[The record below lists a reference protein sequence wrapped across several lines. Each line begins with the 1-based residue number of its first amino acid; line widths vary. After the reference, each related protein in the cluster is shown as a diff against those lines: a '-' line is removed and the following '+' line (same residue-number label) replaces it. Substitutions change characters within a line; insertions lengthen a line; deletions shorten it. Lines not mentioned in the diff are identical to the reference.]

1 MIIADGLA
9 PYRHQAIGSR
19 HSDHIATEVNFMD
32 KLWSGGGGGGGGCKP
47 VDVFVIVRVIFS
59 QSFGVMY
66 GDFVTDWIS
75 N

>member
-9 PYRHQAIGSR
+9 PYRHQAICSR
-19 HSDHIATEVNFMD
+19 HSDHIATDVTFVV
-32 KLWSGGGGGGGGCKP
+32 KLWSGGWKP
-47 VDVFVIVRVIFS
+47 VVIVGVIFS

-66 GDFVTDWIS
+66 GDFVADWIL

>member
-9 PYRHQAIGSR
+9 PYRHQAICSR
-19 HSDHIATEVNFMD
+19 HSDHISTDITFVV
-32 KLWSGGGGGGGGCKP
+32 KLWSGGWKP
-47 VDVFVIVRVIFS
+47 VDVFVIVGVIFS

-66 GDFVTDWIS
+66 GDFVAGWIS

>member
-19 HSDHIATEVNFMD
+19 HSDHIATEVTFVD
-32 KLWSGGGGGGGGCKP
+32 KLWSGVWKP
-47 VDVFVIVRVIFS
+47 VDVFVIVGFIFS

-66 GDFVTDWIS
+66 GDFVADRTS

>member
-1 MIIADGLA
+1 MIIAYGLA
-9 PYRHQAIGSR
+9 PYRHQAIGSC
-19 HSDHIATEVNFMD
+19 HSDHIATEVNFVD
-32 KLWSGGGGGGGGCKP
+32 KLWSGGWKP
-47 VDVFVIVRVIFS
+47 VDVFVIVRVIFP

>member
-19 HSDHIATEVNFMD
+19 HSDHIATEVTFVD
-32 KLWSGGGGGGGGCKP
+32 KP
-47 VDVFVIVRVIFS
+47 VDVFVIVGVIFS
-59 QSFGVMY
+59 QSFGVMF
-66 GDFVTDWIS
+66 GDFVADWIS

>member
-32 KLWSGGGGGGGGCKP
+32 KLWSGGGGCKP